1 MVLGANQKG
10 KSMKQKPWVV
20 HTTEDADNLNNQ
32 VLNSEYYTAQSSFD
46 WECNAL
52 LNQGVDPTQ
61 IGPIAAALKTPGLV
75 FRSFPCMPEN
85 LKLALFNGELTIQHD
100 DNDSG
105 WSLLVT
111 KVIKGE
117 VAY

>member
-1 MVLGANQKG
+1 
-10 KSMKQKPWVV
+10 MKQKPWAVV
-20 HTTEDADNLNNQ
+20 TPSDADNLNET
-32 VLNSEYYTAQSSFD
+32 VLNSDYYAMRSNFED
-46 WECNAL
+46 ECNAL

-75 FRSFPCMPEN
+75 FRSFPCMPEH
-85 LKLALFNGELTIQHD
+85 LKLALYHGELTIQHD
-100 DNDSG
+100 ETTG